1 MPCGLHNSNLEV
13 REWEK
18 GKSRRKRYAALKPYT
33 AHGPYATHGDKKGR
47 HESGTLFMG
56 IEYIQGF
63 YFDRAISLEE
73 FETKYIFNSG
83 GIK

>member
-1 MPCGLHNSNLEV
+1 MEGIEQKEQLEIV
-13 REWEK
+13 R
-18 GKSRRKRYAALKPYT
+18 
-33 AHGPYATHGDKKGR
+33 H
-47 HESGTLFMG
+47 MG

>member
-1 MPCGLHNSNLEV
+1 MYMPCGLHNSNLEV

-47 HESGTLFMG
+47 HESGTLF
-56 IEYIQGF
+56 IYSN
-63 YFDRAISLEE
+63 ISLILAIYSLVRISA
-73 FETKYIFNSG
+73 TP
-83 GIK
+83 